1 MLYMVQCLVK
11 KTEHMAVIQRI
22 NNLFAVLG
30 KFYQVGGTQQTHLM
44 RNSGMSHTKVIGNA
58 SNAHLLVC

>member
-1 MLYMVQCLVK
+1 MVQCLVK

-30 KFYQVGGTQQTHLM
+30 KFYQVGGTQQTQLM
-44 RNSGMSHTKVIGNA
+44 RNSGMSHTKGIGNA
-58 SNAHLLVC
+58 SNAHFLVC